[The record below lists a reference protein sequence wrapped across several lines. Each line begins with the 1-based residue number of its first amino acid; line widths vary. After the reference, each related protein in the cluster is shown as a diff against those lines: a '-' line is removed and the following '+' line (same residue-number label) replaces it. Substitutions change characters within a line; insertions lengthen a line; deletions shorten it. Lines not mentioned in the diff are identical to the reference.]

1 LKELLALPTIR
12 ALSIAFPAYPNV
24 IAFRAEA
31 SSEPPEAAARA
42 VTPEIEYP
50 TGLIRPKNNTYGYQ
64 HHYQE
69 EKKKNFI

>member
-1 LKELLALPTIR
+1 LKELLAVLTIR

-50 TGLIRPKNNTYGYQ
+50 LLAAVPPRLESQYSVA
-64 HHYQE
+64 
-69 EKKKNFI
+69 